1 MRLSILGASA
11 IAASTWAFAQEATPP
26 QLTYR
31 SGIDLVQVDVS
42 VLDKDR
48 RPVRG
53 LKAGDFVVREDGKVR
68 AIAAFSAVTL
78 PPRPPELPPA
88 WMREVGP
95 DVVTNLAPKEG
106 RLVVILLDY
115 SIRHSDIP
123 EARRTA
129 AAAIDQ
135 LGPDDLAAVIYTSVG
150 VPQNFTTDR
159 SLLRA
164 AINQPFLGIDV
175 DPDDPFGAHRGECR
189 CGLCS
194 LETMTNVA
202 DAVREVPHRRK
213 MLLFIGSGVAVST
226 TGIECFAEVREARE
240 KLLRAAGAANLTIH
254 SFDSMLLQSGGS
266 SSASDRGGIPDV
278 TDASA
283 RSRSPNRQLNLAF
296 YPGETGGR
304 AIKNTNAP
312 WEPLPDI
319 FAETDSYYVLGIVPS
334 SSKNDGAYHAISVD
348 VNLLGVE
355 VHPRKGYYAPV
366 PPTRDTTTASN
377 GGAPASLTAALS
389 HLWPETQIPMSVTA
403 AAFAATAGPGAT
415 VAVVARA
422 QEPAVPERGG
432 QVNVLAGAYGG
443 EGEPLARQ
451 VQTIRMRP
459 SPAGQKVSQYEVP
472 CRLQLKPGR
481 HEVRVAVED
490 PERHLTGSVYTYVH
504 VPDFAKEPLS
514 LSGLVLGTRATT
526 PNSAFA
532 DLLPLEPTTRRE
544 FAATDHVT
552 VFARV
557 YQAPSDAAIA
567 VTVSARITDASNR
580 TAYEASTSFTEKDS
594 AGRHS
599 ADYRLELPLASLTA
613 GRYLLTIEATRKAKQ
628 TVRRDVMFSMR

>member
-1 MRLSILGASA
+1 MRLFVL
-11 IAASTWAFAQEATPP
+11 AASLIATCVWVDAQDGAPP

-31 SGIDLVQVDVS
+31 TGIALVQVDVS

-48 RPVRG
+48 HPVRS
-53 LKAGDFVVREDGKVR
+53 LKPGDFVVHEDGKVR
-68 AIAAFSAVTL
+68 SIAAFSEVTL
-78 PPRPPELPPA
+78 PPRSPEPPA

-95 DVVTNLAPKEG
+95 DVVTNVAPKEG

-115 SIRHSDIP
+115 SIRSSDIP

-129 AAAIDQ
+129 AAAVDQ

-150 VPQNFTTDR
+150 VPQNFTSDR

-164 AINQPFLGIDV
+164 AINQPFLGIDI
-175 DPDDPFGAHRGECR
+175 DPDDPFGSHRGECR

-194 LETMTNVA
+194 LEAMTNVA
-202 DAVREVPHRRK
+202 DAVREVSHRRK

-254 SFDSMLLQSGGS
+254 SFDSMLLQSGGYG
-266 SSASDRGGIPDV
+266 SASDRGGIPEV

-283 RSRSPNRQLNLAF
+283 RSPALVRQLNLAF

-319 FAETDSYYVLGIVPS
+319 FAETDSYYVLGIVPAS
-334 SSKNDGAYHAISVD
+334 PNDDGSYHSISVQ
-348 VNLLGVE
+348 VNLPGVE
-355 VHPRKGYYAPV
+355 VHPRKGYFARSPA
-366 PPTRDTTTASN
+366 ASDATKSSN
-377 GGAPASLTAALS
+377 SAAPASLTAALKG
-389 HLWPETQIPMSVTA
+389 LWPETGIPMSVTA
-403 AAFAATAGPGAT
+403 AAFAVPAAHGAT

-432 QVNVLAGAYGG
+432 QVNVLTGAYGR
-443 EGEPLARQ
+443 EGEPLATQ
-451 VQTIRMRP
+451 VQTIRLRP

-472 CRLQLKPGR
+472 SRLQLRPGR

-490 PERHLTGSVYTYVH
+490 LERHLTGSVYTYVQ

-514 LSGLVLGTRATT
+514 LSGLVLGTRAAA
-526 PNSAFA
+526 PNSTFA

-544 FAATDHVT
+544 FATTDRVT
-552 VFARV
+552 AFARV
-557 YQAPSDAAIA
+557 YQALNDPAGA
-567 VTVSARITDASNR
+567 VSLTARITDASNR
-580 TAYEASTSFTEKDS
+580 TAYDAKTFFTESDS
-594 AGRHS
+594 AVTHS
-599 ADYRLELPLASLTA
+599 ADYRLELPLASLTT
-613 GRYLLTIEATRKAKQ
+613 GRYLLTIEAMRKPKQ
-628 TVRRDVMFSMR
+628 TVRRDVMFSVR